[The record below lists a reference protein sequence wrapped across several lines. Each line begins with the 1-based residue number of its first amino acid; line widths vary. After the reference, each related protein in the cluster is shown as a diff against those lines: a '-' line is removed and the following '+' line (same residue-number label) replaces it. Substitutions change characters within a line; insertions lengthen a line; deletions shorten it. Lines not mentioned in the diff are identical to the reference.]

1 MTVTLFISILT
12 FGSLV
17 CSLITEAIKK
27 SFQIAGKEVSANI
40 IALIDAVVVGGLGTA
55 AEYILM
61 DIPWSVNNI
70 ICLLLMIVAVWIG
83 AMVGYDK
90 VIQTIEQLLRKG
102 QKK

>member
-12 FGSLV
+12 FGSLI

-27 SFQIAGKEVSANI
+27 FFQNTGKEPSANI
-40 IALIDAVVVGGLGTA
+40 IALIDAIVVGGLGTA
-55 AEYILM
+55 IEYMLL
-61 DIPWSVNNI
+61 DIPWTINNI

-90 VIQTIEQLLRKG
+90 VIQTIEQLIRKG
-102 QKK
+102 KK